1 MRLLRPNQA
10 DLRGS
15 RTPAPRLAH
24 FASPQRYWL
33 TILISYSYAKFDNNK
48 RPAPLARILTT
59 VTLSWL
65 LGTCSMPPSL
75 LEQIVSSGE
84 ITVVTRNSPTS
95 YYYGIDQPRGID
107 YELAKGFAERLGVEL
122 DLYVADQFWQIFP
135 DLQSGRAHVAAAG
148 LTITEPRRTIVEFSP
163 PYQSVEQQV
172 IYRRGTQRPYSIEDL
187 YNGHLEVLAGSA
199 YAGVLAQAQ
208 ANYPGLRWTENAEV
222 GIEELVRRVAAG
234 EIHYTIVD
242 SNLFELLQHSHPA
255 ARVAFSLSPKIPLA
269 WALPKTTDTSLREA
283 VAAYFAELQANGE
296 LTALIDRYRI
306 DEPEDFDYVGS
317 RAFIRHFDARLPSY
331 RPFFREASARTGF
344 DWRLLAAM
352 AYQESHWNPMA
363 VSPTGVRGLMML
375 TRTTAGMVGVED
387 RTDPRQSIDGGADY
401 LANVL
406 KKIPERIPEPDRT
419 WLAIAAYNI
428 GFGHLEDARIITEIQ
443 GDDPDSW
450 MAVRQRLPLLGNQQW
465 FERVTRGFARG
476 AEAVAYVDNIR
487 RYYEIL
493 SWLTADEMPGEREP
507 ATREEVAVANAA
519 G

>member
-1 MRLLRPNQA
+1 
-10 DLRGS
+10 
-15 RTPAPRLAH
+15 
-24 FASPQRYWL
+24 
-33 TILISYSYAKFDNNK
+33 
-48 RPAPLARILTT
+48 
-59 VTLSWL
+59 
-65 LGTCSMPPSL
+65 MPPSL

-255 ARVAFSLSPKIPLA
+255 ARVAFSLSSKIPLA
-269 WALPKTTDTSLREA
+269 
-283 VAAYFAELQANGE
+283 
-296 LTALIDRYRI
+296 
-306 DEPEDFDYVGS
+306 
-317 RAFIRHFDARLPSY
+317 
-331 RPFFREASARTGF
+331 
-344 DWRLLAAM
+344 
-352 AYQESHWNPMA
+352 
-363 VSPTGVRGLMML
+363 
-375 TRTTAGMVGVED
+375 
-387 RTDPRQSIDGGADY
+387 
-401 LANVL
+401 
-406 KKIPERIPEPDRT
+406 
-419 WLAIAAYNI
+419 
-428 GFGHLEDARIITEIQ
+428 
-443 GDDPDSW
+443 
-450 MAVRQRLPLLGNQQW
+450 
-465 FERVTRGFARG
+465 
-476 AEAVAYVDNIR
+476 
-487 RYYEIL
+487 
-493 SWLTADEMPGEREP
+493 
-507 ATREEVAVANAA
+507 
-519 G
+519 